1 MEAASSRRWLGRAAA
16 GWFVVGVAG
25 QILFALSVAAFYGLT
40 ASRGHW
46 QSWNRF
52 MTQGYVPH
60 QAVGNGAVAL
70 HLLAASLVVVSG
82 ALQLVP
88 QLRRRAPTLH
98 RWNGRLYLSCA
109 VLASVAGLFMLWTRG
124 TVGDAWQHAATTLN
138 ALLVVAF
145 AAMTLRAALKRDFVR
160 HRRWALRLYVVVL
173 GVWFFRIALALW
185 LGVFGGPF
193 GFDPATFAG
202 PALTSIAFAAFLL
215 PLAVVEL
222 YWRATDR
229 PEGSRRVAA
238 GVLLLATIAT
248 GLGATGAALGTWLPA
263 TRSAF
268 DSREPIGDLL
278 AGELARGSVETA
290 VQRYRALK
298 ASSPTRYNFDEGQ
311 LNRLGYT
318 LLRTRKLPAA
328 IRIFELNVEA
338 FPASSNVH
346 DSLGEELAVSGD
358 VAGAI
363 ASYRRAVAVDLK
375 NRGAA
380 ATLAKLTA
388 R

>member
-1 MEAASSRRWLGRAAA
+1 MSRAAA
-16 GWFVVGVAG
+16 GWFVVGVAS
-25 QILFALSVAAFYGLT
+25 QLLFALSVAAFYGLT

-52 MTQGYVPH
+52 MTQGYVPD
-60 QAVGNGAVAL
+60 QAAGNGAVAL
-70 HLLAASLVVVSG
+70 HLLAATLVVVSG

-88 QLRRRAPTLH
+88 QLRRRAPALH

-109 VLASVAGLFMLWTRG
+109 VLASLAGLFMLWTRG
-124 TVGDAWQHAATTLN
+124 AIGDAWQHAATTLN
-138 ALLVVAF
+138 ALLVVVF

-202 PALTSIAFAAFLL
+202 PALTVIAFASFLL

-229 PEGSRRVAA
+229 PEGGRRVAA

-278 AGELARGSVETA
+278 AGELARGSVDNA
-290 VQRYRALK
+290 VQCYRALK
-298 ASSPTRYNFDEGQ
+298 SSSPTRYNFDEGQ

-318 LLRTRKLPAA
+318 LLRARKLLAA

-338 FPASSNVH
+338 YRASSNVH
-346 DSLGEELAVSGD
+346 DSLGEALAVSGD

-363 ASYRRAVAVDLK
+363 ASYRRAVELDPK